1 MKQQKPLHWDFYFSA
16 WHDIDTIHRAR
27 SLGFSIESSQ
37 LMYNIVKV
45 QAEAVILPMCAVN
58 GIAIAVYF
66 KAGIVTGEIFA
77 N

>member
-1 MKQQKPLHWDFYFSA
+1 
-16 WHDIDTIHRAR
+16 
-27 SLGFSIESSQ
+27 
-37 LMYNIVKV
+37 MYNIVKV